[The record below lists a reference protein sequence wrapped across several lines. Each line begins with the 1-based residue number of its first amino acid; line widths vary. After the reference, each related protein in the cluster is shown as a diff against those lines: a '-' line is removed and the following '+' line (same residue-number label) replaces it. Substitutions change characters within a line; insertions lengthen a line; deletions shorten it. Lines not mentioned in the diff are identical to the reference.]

1 VGRESKEVQVHH
13 APLRKLF
20 LLKYFLCHYTCCF
33 EFQGKF
39 IATYKYSGYYYGL
52 GRDTVES
59 IAREGL
65 ATCVHLEIEVR
76 ITYCLFSNESF
87 CENCPGEELMQFDGG
102 LFHLPRHSHLVTQE
116 TSRGLLPSLRLL
128 LIRLN

>member
-1 VGRESKEVQVHH
+1 MIWAGRNFAGREREEVLSDYS
-13 APLRKLF
+13 PLRKLF
-20 LLKYFLCHYTCCF
+20 SLQYFLCHRVRCF

-39 IATYKYSGYYYGL
+39 IATFKYSGYSYGL

-76 ITYCLFSNESF
+76 IAYCLTVFE
-87 CENCPGEELMQFDGG
+87 
-102 LFHLPRHSHLVTQE
+102 
-116 TSRGLLPSLRLL
+116 
-128 LIRLN
+128 

>member
-1 VGRESKEVQVHH
+1 MKTHY
-13 APLRKLF
+13 ATLMKLF
-20 LLKYFLCHYTCCF
+20 PLKYFLCRFTCCF

-76 ITYCLFSNESF
+76 ITY
-87 CENCPGEELMQFDGG
+87 
-102 LFHLPRHSHLVTQE
+102 R
-116 TSRGLLPSLRLL
+116 
-128 LIRLN
+128 

>member
-1 VGRESKEVQVHH
+1 MR
-13 APLRKLF
+13 
-20 LLKYFLCHYTCCF
+20 CF

-39 IATYKYSGYYYGL
+39 IATFKYSGYSYGL

-76 ITYCLFSNESF
+76 IAYCLTVFE
-87 CENCPGEELMQFDGG
+87 
-102 LFHLPRHSHLVTQE
+102 
-116 TSRGLLPSLRLL
+116 
-128 LIRLN
+128 